1 MLKLKYISKKYVGKA
16 YSVDALKRIN
26 LEFRK
31 NEFVSILGPSGC
43 GKTTLLNIIG
53 GLDRYTDGDLIID
66 GTTTKNFKDSDW
78 DNYRNKKIGFVFQSY
93 NLIPHLTVLGNVE
106 LALTIAGLSKQER
119 QKKAITAL
127 KRVGLGEVIKKK
139 PNELSG
145 GQMQRVAIAR
155 ALVNDPEILLA
166 DEPTGALDVK
176 TTYEVM
182 DLIKAISKERLV
194 IMVTHNK
201 EIAEKY
207 STRIIKLLD
216 GEIVDDTKPYK
227 SRNLKKYKEKEIK
240 KRKKTSMKFLTAFVL
255 SLKNLFSKKGRT
267 ILTAFAGSIG
277 IVGIALVLSI
287 STGFT
292 SYINNVQ
299 SKALGGYPITV
310 SSISIDM
317 NSFTSFSSFDEI
329 GKYDE
334 TSVSPYNPKLQ
345 FVKFGHYNN
354 ISVEFV
360 NYVKEFEKADKD
372 KGENSEI
379 NLIEYSYFTPLK
391 ILSKN
396 EDGTINLF
404 KSSNSTSV
412 LSGTQSDIFYP
423 MLNNID
429 FVMSQYDLIYGSLP
443 EKKEDDLYTKE
454 LLLVVGEGNKLPYSV
469 LNALGISTPIVDGEY
484 LSVSFEEI
492 CEKELKLLFNDEYYF
507 PNSENFENITNFI
520 KLENKQDTT
529 LDEAYQRN
537 TEILKISG
545 VLRLKEDAP
554 ASLLSTGV
562 AYMPDLGEY
571 YRENCKNSLI
581 ARKQLSLPITS
592 DFFDNYVINV
602 QEMSILPAQG
612 FKNVEEIN
620 NFLKLSYGYNID
632 NKEAFDLAMQQIGI
646 SDIPTG
652 IYFYPK
658 NFEAKDTVIKM
669 IEGYNQTQTQEG
681 KKIVYVDSSGFLTQ
695 TLGSIVRII
704 SYVLIAFAAISLV
717 VSSIMIG
724 IITYVSVIERTM
736 EIGVLRSL
744 GARKKDVANVF
755 NSETFIIG
763 LLSGI
768 IGGVISFLLTIPINL
783 IVSSL
788 APEIGSIATLKF
800 THVFILT
807 VISII
812 LSIISGIIPARIA
825 ARKDPVKALRS
836 E

>member
-227 SRNLKKYKEKEIK
+227 SRNLKKYKEKQIK

-329 GKYDE
+329 GNYDE

-354 ISVEFV
+354 ISAEFV

-379 NLIEYSYFTPLK
+379 NLIEYNYFTPLK
-391 ILSKN
+391 ILSRN
-396 EDGTINLF
+396 DDGTINLF

-581 ARKQLSLPITS
+581 AKKQLSLPITS

-602 QEMSILPAQG
+602 QEMSILLPEG